1 MCLCLDWNP
10 TATSISVGCSDGS
23 ISIVSH
29 SDSHLSVLQEWNAHE
44 FELWAA
50 TFDIQQPYL
59 LYTGSDDCKLK
70 GWDLRSNPSAPA
82 FQNSKVHT
90 AGVCCIAKNPMDPHT
105 LLTGSYDEHLRV
117 WDVRLLWLMSTVL
130 VTAPFL
136 PFFTVTLLLLICANI
151 INMSLDCQSKLKFT
165 EMGLGNFSWAV
176 LFCCGF
182 CVLWLKG
189 SCDGAEPEV
198 SVRFLKTP
206 STFSNEKNP
215 TFVFEAMMGR
225 NGNAIP
231 GSNYIITCQ
240 LFGTV
245 YSTYI
250 LGTLLGFPRFV
261 STKDDLFLQLGTGI
275 VSDCED
281 GNVSF
286 TGLQD
291 GNHSLKVCINRSPG
305 TGCAR
310 YNWTIDTVPPTAH
323 VTASKAFTN
332 SWNVS
337 AYITFSKQ
345 CTGGGGFQC
354 SSVDS
359 CNLLVYGAGQVIPYS
374 LKVLEPNL
382 KYSLLVSFS
391 LKDEYGRVILVMDKS
406 FCTDR
411 AGNRFTR
418 TENSSYIVRFDR
430 RSVFVSFRTRVQ
442 ERLIQLNG
450 ETRTVQA
457 TNAYR
462 FLKVYLYFTEPI
474 WNTSEAI
481 QDSLNINQGSLS
493 PIAGETLGNRRFGYM
508 IENLSRIA
516 IVSVNLNSD
525 AIISRQGTPVSPV
538 SPATFLYDSVR
549 PAVKLI
555 SLSKL
560 RTRKSSI
567 SVLIKFMKPV
577 FGFNSSHIFTS
588 GGTLQ
593 RQELSRVAYLVKI
606 QANNDTLYVSVPEK
620 VTADVAGNKNL
631 ASNVLQVARYFVPV
645 LSTLFAIATSASFM
659 LTCLAAVLLT
669 VCTASLL
676 SAGLFSRSTAPPISD
691 PTRNLF
697 VCAPNLKLI
706 NILIIP
712 CHRIACYIQ
721 VFAIS
726 KWLSVTLPADYYE
739 FTRGLQWSIP
749 HFSLPWENEHAHFS
763 MMGTG
768 SSMNSYSSLA
778 GTFLSS
784 ISEMRAKG
792 NFDKATA
799 VYGSPLTPMEYMMFF
814 ENQNYIPEAEYISN
828 AETPDGWRDFKRIM
842 FWLAVISGSF
852 VLLHGLL
859 LLILRLRET
868 SEKEWS
874 YGTLVFPR
882 FEIFLSILAVPCI
895 CLASCAVIKGGTHS
909 GIVVGV
915 LLLGFAS
922 ALLIFLFL
930 FLSVGIT
937 CGKLLQYKEVHQEG
951 QQFHWYQE
959 IIRATLG
966 PGKRGQWTWK
976 NDSPTSSIYLTMFG
990 PLFEDLRGPPKYML
1004 SQFTEGSSSKPIEQI
1019 IASDDETEDA
1029 EAPFIQ
1035 KLFGILR
1042 IYYTFLESVRRFSLG
1057 IVAGAFSGDRSSK
1070 APIIVMLSI
1079 TFFQLFSLVLKKPY
1093 IKIRVQLA
1101 EIISIAC
1108 EVGLFGSC
1116 LVLLEQGL
1124 SDKDEK
1130 NAGIAMLLIFLVG
1143 YLALMSNEWHA
1154 LYRQVIQ
1161 LDAERNSFTIGLKA
1175 ASIGL
1180 FIIFVPWRM
1189 IKSLESWFPTRNEE
1203 RDDAADRSRRSS
1215 RSRRS
1220 DSRDM
1225 PWLRQLREMARAS
1238 FTKERST
1245 DPSTSNVSRWS
1256 GIWGGKRSGSTSM
1269 TPSSDFK
1276 SKPRELHK
1284 DLEAIFASK

>member
-1 MCLCLDWNP
+1 
-10 TATSISVGCSDGS
+10 
-23 ISIVSH
+23 
-29 SDSHLSVLQEWNAHE
+29 
-44 FELWAA
+44 
-50 TFDIQQPYL
+50 
-59 LYTGSDDCKLK
+59 
-70 GWDLRSNPSAPA
+70 
-82 FQNSKVHT
+82 
-90 AGVCCIAKNPMDPHT
+90 
-105 LLTGSYDEHLRV
+105 
-117 WDVRLLWLMSTVL
+117 
-130 VTAPFL
+130 
-136 PFFTVTLLLLICANI
+136 
-151 INMSLDCQSKLKFT
+151 
-165 EMGLGNFSWAV
+165 MGLGNFSWAV

-206 STFSNEKNP
+206 SRFSNEKNA
-215 TFVFEAMMGR
+215 TFVFEALMGR

-240 LFGTV
+240 LDTRIF
-245 YSTYI
+245 
-250 LGTLLGFPRFV
+250 
-261 STKDDLFLQLGTGI
+261 
-275 VSDCED
+275 SDCED
-281 GNVSF
+281 GIVSF

-291 GNHSLKVCINRSPG
+291 GNHSLKVCINGSPG

-310 YNWTIDTVPPTAH
+310 YNWTIDTVPPTAY
-323 VTASKAFTN
+323 VTASEAFTN

-337 AYITFSKQ
+337 SYITFSKP
-345 CTGGGGFQC
+345 CAGGGGFRC

-359 CNLLVYGAGQVIPYS
+359 CNLLVYGVGQVIPYT

-430 RSVFVSFRTRVQ
+430 RSVFVSLRTHVP

-457 TNAYR
+457 TNDYR
-462 FLKVYLYFTEPI
+462 FLKMYLYFTEPI

-481 QDSLNINQGSLS
+481 QDSLNINQGFLS

-538 SPATFLYDSVR
+538 SPATFLYDSLR

-593 RQELSRVAYLVKI
+593 SFHELSRVAYLIKI

-697 VCAPNLKLI
+697 
-706 NILIIP
+706 
-712 CHRIACYIQ
+712 RIACYIQ

-726 KWLSVTLPADYYE
+726 KWLSVPLPADYYE

-749 HFSLPWENEHAHFS
+749 YFSLPWENEHAHFS

-768 SSMNSYSSLA
+768 SSMSSYSSLA

-799 VYGSPLTPMEYMMFF
+799 VYGSPLTPTEYMMFF
-814 ENQNYIPEAEYISN
+814 ENQNYIPEAEYISD
-828 AETPDGWRDFKRIM
+828 AEIPDGWREFKRIM

-852 VLLHGLL
+852 VLLHGFL

-868 SEKEWS
+868 SENEWS

-922 ALLIFLFL
+922 ALLIVLFL

-976 NDSPTSSIYLTMFG
+976 NDSPTGSIYLTMFG

-1004 SQFTEGSSSKPIEQI
+1004 SQFTEGSSRKPVEQI
-1019 IASDDETEDA
+1019 ITSDDETEDA

-1070 APIIVMLSI
+1070 APIIVLVSI
-1079 TFFQLFSLVLKKPY
+1079 TFFQLFFLVLKKPY
-1093 IKIRVQLA
+1093 IKIRVQLV

-1116 LVLLEQGL
+1116 LVLLEQGF

-1130 NAGIAMLLIFLVG
+1130 NVGIAMLLIFLVG

-1180 FIIFVPWRM
+1180 FIIFVPRRM

-1215 RSRRS
+1215 RSRTS
-1220 DSRDM
+1220 GSRDM

-1238 FTKERST
+1238 FAKERST

-1256 GIWGGKRSGSTSM
+1256 GIWGGKRSRSSSM
-1269 TPSSDFK
+1269 TQSSDFK